1 MIFRNDRDRR
11 TPVARA
17 TDRLYPLLPLRD
29 IIVFPHM
36 MVPLFVG
43 REKSIN
49 ALDDAMNFFQWDRV
63 AMVLFAIFCVVVIA
77 EITVTQIRKKII

>member
-1 MIFRNDRDRR
+1 MIFLQRSRSEGDSPGGERSSDER
-11 TPVARA
+11 V
-17 TDRLYPLLPLRD
+17 YPLLPLRD

-49 ALDDAMNFFQWDRV
+49 GAR
-63 AMVLFAIFCVVVIA
+63 
-77 EITVTQIRKKII
+77 RRP